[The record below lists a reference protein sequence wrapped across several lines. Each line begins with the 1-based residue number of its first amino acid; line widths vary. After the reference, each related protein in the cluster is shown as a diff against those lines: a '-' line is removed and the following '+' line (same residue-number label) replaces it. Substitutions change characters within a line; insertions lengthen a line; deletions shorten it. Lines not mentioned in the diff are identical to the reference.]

1 MDKIIPIAILV
12 LFIIL
17 TASWLFSRY
26 RMCPP
31 DKILIVF
38 GKVGT
43 GQPAKCYHG
52 GSTFVLPVLQ
62 SYSYLDLNPI
72 NIDVPLQGALSS
84 QNIRVD
90 VPSSF
95 IVGISTLPEIM
106 QNAAARLLG
115 RSREEIRNLAAEII
129 MGQMRVVI
137 ASMTIEEINSDRE
150 KLIKGITEG
159 VDVELHK
166 VGLHLINANITDIQ
180 DASGYINALGKEA
193 AARAINDATIKV
205 AEETRRGEIG
215 KAEAEKDQTIQVAN
229 ARAIAIEGQ
238 NEAQIKIA
246 ESAAKLQV
254 KQAEAKKLA
263 EVAQKV
269 QEAKTLEEAYQAEK
283 EAELKR
289 AERER
294 ATQEANI
301 LVTARIEKSQ
311 REVQAQA
318 TAEVLKLEQEGKA
331 QALLIQRRA
340 EAEAIRQLAEG
351 EAQATLL
358 KKKAEGEGMEMVGRG
373 EAAAI
378 EAVLEGTATPLEF
391 KLAKA
396 VKKYDLRNDAQRL
409 QYVDEAIGILAGSAV
424 SPTARDVY
432 AGRIAEQTGIDKKAV
447 LVQLESAV
455 RGAGR
460 RARRKEQ
467 NELSR
472 QGIAADIRV
481 PYDRGGEAALGAASA
496 ARQLVAAMLQ
506 DAGAI
511 PYIRERLNLGMVV
524 LPEMQQAI
532 KAIYD
537 CAARGQPANA
547 TTLSPLL
554 EEKAYSQVMLAQAQ
568 NADTRLTRRDI
579 DMLLD
584 RLQTANPE
592 SAQVAGTTDDE
603 FRQKFAALARKKVG
617 ERPPEE

>member
-340 EAEAIRQLAEG
+340 E
-351 EAQATLL
+351 
-358 KKKAEGEGMEMVGRG
+358 GEGMEMVGRG

-378 EAVLEGTATPLEF
+378 EAVLEGKARGFQQIVQAAGSSEAASNLLVTEQLTKIVELQSGAIKGLKFDKVVVMGNGGNSSVGGFVQNLVKDTLPLHELGKSVGLELPAFLGKPMEGKTAASSPAPAADAPAADTATT
-391 KLAKA
+391 
-396 VKKYDLRNDAQRL
+396 V
-409 QYVDEAIGILAGSAV
+409 
-424 SPTARDVY
+424 
-432 AGRIAEQTGIDKKAV
+432 
-447 LVQLESAV
+447 
-455 RGAGR
+455 
-460 RARRKEQ
+460 
-467 NELSR
+467 
-472 QGIAADIRV
+472 
-481 PYDRGGEAALGAASA
+481 
-496 ARQLVAAMLQ
+496 
-506 DAGAI
+506 
-511 PYIRERLNLGMVV
+511 
-524 LPEMQQAI
+524 
-532 KAIYD
+532 
-537 CAARGQPANA
+537 
-547 TTLSPLL
+547 
-554 EEKAYSQVMLAQAQ
+554 
-568 NADTRLTRRDI
+568 
-579 DMLLD
+579 
-584 RLQTANPE
+584 NP
-592 SAQVAGTTDDE
+592 S
-603 FRQKFAALARKKVG
+603 
-617 ERPPEE
+617 

>member
-1 MDKIIPIAILV
+1 MDQIIPIAILV

-180 DASGYINALGKEA
+180 DASGYISALGKEA

-215 KAEAEKDQTIQVAN
+215 KAEAEKDQTVQVAN

-269 QEAKTLEEAYQAEK
+269 QEAKTLEEAYEAEK
-283 EAELKR
+283 EAEIKR

-340 EAEAIRQLAEG
+340 EAEA
-351 EAQATLL
+351 QATLL

-378 EAVLEGTATPLEF
+378 EAVLEGKARGFQQIVQAAGSSDAASSLLITEQLTKIVELQSGAIKGLKFDKVVVMGNGGDSSVGGFVQNLVKDTLPLHELGKSVGLELPSFLGKSTEEKKAPAAAAPAAATQAATTATTV
-391 KLAKA
+391 KL
-396 VKKYDLRNDAQRL
+396 N
-409 QYVDEAIGILAGSAV
+409 
-424 SPTARDVY
+424 
-432 AGRIAEQTGIDKKAV
+432 
-447 LVQLESAV
+447 
-455 RGAGR
+455 
-460 RARRKEQ
+460 
-467 NELSR
+467 
-472 QGIAADIRV
+472 
-481 PYDRGGEAALGAASA
+481 
-496 ARQLVAAMLQ
+496 
-506 DAGAI
+506 
-511 PYIRERLNLGMVV
+511 
-524 LPEMQQAI
+524 
-532 KAIYD
+532 
-537 CAARGQPANA
+537 
-547 TTLSPLL
+547 
-554 EEKAYSQVMLAQAQ
+554 
-568 NADTRLTRRDI
+568 
-579 DMLLD
+579 
-584 RLQTANPE
+584 
-592 SAQVAGTTDDE
+592 
-603 FRQKFAALARKKVG
+603 
-617 ERPPEE
+617 

>member
-17 TASWLFSRY
+17 PASWLFSRY

-318 TAEVLKLEQEGKA
+318 TAEVLEQEGKA

-340 EAEAIRQLAEG
+340 EAEAIRQLADG

-378 EAVLEGTATPLEF
+378 EAVLEGKARGFQQIVQAAGSSEAASNLLVTEQLTKIVELQSGAIKGLKFDKVVVMGNGGNSSVGGFVQNLVTDTLPLHELGKSVGLELPAFLGKPMEGKTAASSPAPAADAPAADTATT
-391 KLAKA
+391 
-396 VKKYDLRNDAQRL
+396 V
-409 QYVDEAIGILAGSAV
+409 
-424 SPTARDVY
+424 
-432 AGRIAEQTGIDKKAV
+432 
-447 LVQLESAV
+447 
-455 RGAGR
+455 
-460 RARRKEQ
+460 
-467 NELSR
+467 
-472 QGIAADIRV
+472 
-481 PYDRGGEAALGAASA
+481 
-496 ARQLVAAMLQ
+496 
-506 DAGAI
+506 
-511 PYIRERLNLGMVV
+511 
-524 LPEMQQAI
+524 
-532 KAIYD
+532 
-537 CAARGQPANA
+537 
-547 TTLSPLL
+547 
-554 EEKAYSQVMLAQAQ
+554 
-568 NADTRLTRRDI
+568 
-579 DMLLD
+579 
-584 RLQTANPE
+584 NP
-592 SAQVAGTTDDE
+592 S
-603 FRQKFAALARKKVG
+603 
-617 ERPPEE
+617 

>member
-318 TAEVLKLEQEGKA
+318 TAEVLKLEQEGKPG
-331 QALLIQRRA
+331 QSFIRLGRA
-340 EAEAIRQLAEG
+340 PFP
-351 EAQATLL
+351 L
-358 KKKAEGEGMEMVGRG
+358 KP
-373 EAAAI
+373 
-378 EAVLEGTATPLEF
+378 EGTDDNADDISPLF
-391 KLAKA
+391 LGQTGRFRS
-396 VKKYDLRNDAQRL
+396 Y
-409 QYVDEAIGILAGSAV
+409 AGSRSPSQPGGKDGQRAAFQRTENGRLAFTGRLGSYGGV
-424 SPTARDVY
+424 S
-432 AGRIAEQTGIDKKAV
+432 
-447 LVQLESAV
+447 
-455 RGAGR
+455 
-460 RARRKEQ
+460 
-467 NELSR
+467 
-472 QGIAADIRV
+472 
-481 PYDRGGEAALGAASA
+481 
-496 ARQLVAAMLQ
+496 
-506 DAGAI
+506 
-511 PYIRERLNLGMVV
+511 
-524 LPEMQQAI
+524 
-532 KAIYD
+532 
-537 CAARGQPANA
+537 
-547 TTLSPLL
+547 
-554 EEKAYSQVMLAQAQ
+554 
-568 NADTRLTRRDI
+568 
-579 DMLLD
+579 
-584 RLQTANPE
+584 
-592 SAQVAGTTDDE
+592 AGTE
-603 FRQKFAALARKKVG
+603 APGKPGAQMNLAWNG
-617 ERPPEE
+617 

>member
-31 DKILIVF
+31 DKILFVF

-340 EAEAIRQLAEG
+340 EAEAIRQLADG

-378 EAVLEGTATPLEF
+378 EAVLEGKARGFQQIVQAAGSSEAASNLLVTEQLTKIVELQSGAIKGLKFDKVVVMGNGGNSSVGGFVQNLVKDTLPLHELGKSVGLELPAFLGKPMEGKTAASSPAPAADAPAADTATT
-391 KLAKA
+391 
-396 VKKYDLRNDAQRL
+396 V
-409 QYVDEAIGILAGSAV
+409 
-424 SPTARDVY
+424 
-432 AGRIAEQTGIDKKAV
+432 
-447 LVQLESAV
+447 
-455 RGAGR
+455 
-460 RARRKEQ
+460 
-467 NELSR
+467 
-472 QGIAADIRV
+472 
-481 PYDRGGEAALGAASA
+481 
-496 ARQLVAAMLQ
+496 
-506 DAGAI
+506 
-511 PYIRERLNLGMVV
+511 
-524 LPEMQQAI
+524 
-532 KAIYD
+532 
-537 CAARGQPANA
+537 
-547 TTLSPLL
+547 
-554 EEKAYSQVMLAQAQ
+554 
-568 NADTRLTRRDI
+568 
-579 DMLLD
+579 
-584 RLQTANPE
+584 NP
-592 SAQVAGTTDDE
+592 S
-603 FRQKFAALARKKVG
+603 
-617 ERPPEE
+617 

>member
-215 KAEAEKDQTIQVAN
+215 KRKRKRTRPSRWRTPAPSPLK
-229 ARAIAIEGQ
+229 ART
-238 NEAQIKIA
+238 KP
-246 ESAAKLQV
+246 
-254 KQAEAKKLA
+254 
-263 EVAQKV
+263 
-269 QEAKTLEEAYQAEK
+269 
-283 EAELKR
+283 R
-289 AERER
+289 
-294 ATQEANI
+294 
-301 LVTARIEKSQ
+301 
-311 REVQAQA
+311 
-318 TAEVLKLEQEGKA
+318 LKL
-331 QALLIQRRA
+331 
-340 EAEAIRQLAEG
+340 
-351 EAQATLL
+351 
-358 KKKAEGEGMEMVGRG
+358 
-373 EAAAI
+373 
-378 EAVLEGTATPLEF
+378 
-391 KLAKA
+391 
-396 VKKYDLRNDAQRL
+396 RN
-409 QYVDEAIGILAGSAV
+409 
-424 SPTARDVY
+424 
-432 AGRIAEQTGIDKKAV
+432 
-447 LVQLESAV
+447 
-455 RGAGR
+455 
-460 RARRKEQ
+460 
-467 NELSR
+467 
-472 QGIAADIRV
+472 
-481 PYDRGGEAALGAASA
+481 
-496 ARQLVAAMLQ
+496 
-506 DAGAI
+506 
-511 PYIRERLNLGMVV
+511 
-524 LPEMQQAI
+524 
-532 KAIYD
+532 
-537 CAARGQPANA
+537 
-547 TTLSPLL
+547 
-554 EEKAYSQVMLAQAQ
+554 
-568 NADTRLTRRDI
+568 
-579 DMLLD
+579 
-584 RLQTANPE
+584 
-592 SAQVAGTTDDE
+592 
-603 FRQKFAALARKKVG
+603 
-617 ERPPEE
+617 PPPSCK

>member
-115 RSREEIRNLAAEII
+115 RTREEIRNLAAEII

-215 KAEAEKDQTIQVAN
+215 KAEAEKDQTVQVAN
-229 ARAIAIEGQ
+229 ARAVAIEGQ

-301 LVTARIEKSQ
+301 LVSAQIEKSQ

-331 QALLIQRRA
+331 QALLIQRKA

-378 EAVLEGTATPLEF
+378 EAVLEAVDKAGYGGKVQLALEASGF
-391 KLAKA
+391 RQIVQAAGSSDAASNLLVTEQLTRIVELQSGA
-396 VKKYDLRNDAQRL
+396 VKGLKFDKVIVMGNGGDSSVGGFVQNLVKDTL
-409 QYVDEAIGILAGSAV
+409 PLHELGKSVGLELPSFLGKSTDG
-424 SPTARDVY
+424 
-432 AGRIAEQTGIDKKAV
+432 KKAPAPAPAPAAT
-447 LVQLESAV
+447 VQ
-455 RGAGR
+455 
-460 RARRKEQ
+460 
-467 NELSR
+467 
-472 QGIAADIRV
+472 
-481 PYDRGGEAALGAASA
+481 
-496 ARQLVAAMLQ
+496 
-506 DAGAI
+506 
-511 PYIRERLNLGMVV
+511 
-524 LPEMQQAI
+524 
-532 KAIYD
+532 
-537 CAARGQPANA
+537 
-547 TTLSPLL
+547 
-554 EEKAYSQVMLAQAQ
+554 
-568 NADTRLTRRDI
+568 
-579 DMLLD
+579 
-584 RLQTANPE
+584 
-592 SAQVAGTTDDE
+592 AGTTE
-603 FRQKFAALARKKVG
+603 TTVKLS
-617 ERPPEE
+617 

>member
-1 MDKIIPIAILV
+1 
-12 LFIIL
+12 
-17 TASWLFSRY
+17 
-26 RMCPP
+26 
-31 DKILIVF
+31 
-38 GKVGT
+38 
-43 GQPAKCYHG
+43 
-52 GSTFVLPVLQ
+52 
-62 SYSYLDLNPI
+62 
-72 NIDVPLQGALSS
+72 
-84 QNIRVD
+84 
-90 VPSSF
+90 
-95 IVGISTLPEIM
+95 M

-180 DASGYINALGKEA
+180 DASGYISALGKEA

-215 KAEAEKDQTIQVAN
+215 KAEAEKDQTVQVAN

-269 QEAKTLEEAYQAEK
+269 QEAKTLEEAYEAEK
-283 EAELKR
+283 EAEIKR

-378 EAVLEGTATPLEF
+378 EAVLEGKARGFQQIVQAAGSSDAASSLLITEQLTKIVELQSGAIKGLKFDKVVVMGNGGDSSVGGFVQNLVKDTLPLHELGKSVGLELPSFLGKSTEEKKAPAAAAPAAATQAATTATTV
-391 KLAKA
+391 KL
-396 VKKYDLRNDAQRL
+396 N
-409 QYVDEAIGILAGSAV
+409 
-424 SPTARDVY
+424 
-432 AGRIAEQTGIDKKAV
+432 
-447 LVQLESAV
+447 
-455 RGAGR
+455 
-460 RARRKEQ
+460 
-467 NELSR
+467 
-472 QGIAADIRV
+472 
-481 PYDRGGEAALGAASA
+481 
-496 ARQLVAAMLQ
+496 
-506 DAGAI
+506 
-511 PYIRERLNLGMVV
+511 
-524 LPEMQQAI
+524 
-532 KAIYD
+532 
-537 CAARGQPANA
+537 
-547 TTLSPLL
+547 
-554 EEKAYSQVMLAQAQ
+554 
-568 NADTRLTRRDI
+568 
-579 DMLLD
+579 
-584 RLQTANPE
+584 
-592 SAQVAGTTDDE
+592 
-603 FRQKFAALARKKVG
+603 
-617 ERPPEE
+617 

>member
-1 MDKIIPIAILV
+1 
-12 LFIIL
+12 
-17 TASWLFSRY
+17 
-26 RMCPP
+26 MCPP

-180 DASGYINALGKEA
+180 DASGYISALGKEA

-215 KAEAEKDQTIQVAN
+215 KAEAEKDQTVQVAN

-269 QEAKTLEEAYQAEK
+269 QEAKTLEEAYEAEK
-283 EAELKR
+283 EAEIKR

-301 LVTARIEKSQ
+301 LVTARICGSESWCAPSRRTNPPPARKTS
-311 REVQAQA
+311 RRVIRVKIHLHDTDGAA
-318 TAEVLKLEQEGKA
+318 ARKA
-331 QALLIQRRA
+331 FFQQRRPPA
-340 EAEAIRQLAEG
+340 CHSQHGLD
-351 EAQATLL
+351 
-358 KKKAEGEGMEMVGRG
+358 
-373 EAAAI
+373 
-378 EAVLEGTATPLEF
+378 TPDGL
-391 KLAKA
+391 
-396 VKKYDLRNDAQRL
+396 YLRF
-409 QYVDEAIGILAGSAV
+409 
-424 SPTARDVY
+424 
-432 AGRIAEQTGIDKKAV
+432 
-447 LVQLESAV
+447 
-455 RGAGR
+455 R
-460 RARRKEQ
+460 R
-467 NELSR
+467 
-472 QGIAADIRV
+472 
-481 PYDRGGEAALGAASA
+481 
-496 ARQLVAAMLQ
+496 
-506 DAGAI
+506 
-511 PYIRERLNLGMVV
+511 
-524 LPEMQQAI
+524 
-532 KAIYD
+532 
-537 CAARGQPANA
+537 
-547 TTLSPLL
+547 SPLL
-554 EEKAYSQVMLAQAQ
+554 VL
-568 NADTRLTRRDI
+568 
-579 DMLLD
+579 
-584 RLQTANPE
+584 PPF
-592 SAQVAGTTDDE
+592 
-603 FRQKFAALARKKVG
+603 FRV
-617 ERPPEE
+617 

>member
-318 TAEVLKLEQEGKA
+318 RRKYSNWNRKA
-331 QALLIQRRA
+331 RR
-340 EAEAIRQLAEG
+340 
-351 EAQATLL
+351 
-358 KKKAEGEGMEMVGRG
+358 
-373 EAAAI
+373 
-378 EAVLEGTATPLEF
+378 
-391 KLAKA
+391 
-396 VKKYDLRNDAQRL
+396 RL
-409 QYVDEAIGILAGSAV
+409 CS
-424 SPTARDVY
+424 SS
-432 AGRIAEQTGIDKKAV
+432 AGRKRKPSANWRKA
-447 LVQLESAV
+447 
-455 RGAGR
+455 
-460 RARRKEQ
+460 K
-467 NELSR
+467 
-472 QGIAADIRV
+472 
-481 PYDRGGEAALGAASA
+481 P
-496 ARQLVAAMLQ
+496 
-506 DAGAI
+506 
-511 PYIRERLNLGMVV
+511 RL
-524 LPEMQQAI
+524 P
-532 KAIYD
+532 
-537 CAARGQPANA
+537 
-547 TTLSPLL
+547 S
-554 EEKAYSQVMLAQAQ
+554 
-568 NADTRLTRRDI
+568 
-579 DMLLD
+579 
-584 RLQTANPE
+584 
-592 SAQVAGTTDDE
+592 
-603 FRQKFAALARKKVG
+603 
-617 ERPPEE
+617 

>member
-1 MDKIIPIAILV
+1 
-12 LFIIL
+12 
-17 TASWLFSRY
+17 
-26 RMCPP
+26 MCPP

-38 GKVGT
+38 GKVGQ
-43 GQPAKCYHG
+43 GQPARCYHG
-52 GSTFVLPVLQ
+52 GSTFVLPILQ

-115 RSREEIRNLAAEII
+115 RTRAEIRDLAGEII

-166 VGLHLINANITDIQ
+166 VGLNLINANITDIQ

-215 KAEAEKDQTIQVAN
+215 KAEAEKDQTIQVAS
-229 ARAIAIEGQ
+229 ARAEAIEGQ
-238 NEAQIKIA
+238 NEASIKIA
-246 ESAAKLQV
+246 ESAARLQV
-254 KQAEAKKLA
+254 KQAEAKKMA

-301 LVTARIEKSQ
+301 LVSAQIEKSQ

-331 QALLIQRRA
+331 QALLIQKRA

-358 KKKAEGEGMEMVGRG
+358 KKKAEGEGLEMVGRG
-373 EAAAI
+373 EAAAVQ
-378 EAVLEGTATPLEF
+378 AVLEGKAHGLRQIVIAAGTSQEASALLITEQLSKIVELQTSAIHGLKFDKVVVMGNGGDASVGGFVRNLVKDTLPLHELGKSVGLELPAF
-391 KLAKA
+391 LGKL
-396 VKKYDLRNDAQRL
+396 DS
-409 QYVDEAIGILAGSAV
+409 E
-424 SPTARDVY
+424 SPTTPQQP
-432 AGRIAEQTGIDKKAV
+432 EQTGEK
-447 LVQLESAV
+447 
-455 RGAGR
+455 
-460 RARRKEQ
+460 
-467 NELSR
+467 
-472 QGIAADIRV
+472 
-481 PYDRGGEAALGAASA
+481 
-496 ARQLVAAMLQ
+496 
-506 DAGAI
+506 
-511 PYIRERLNLGMVV
+511 
-524 LPEMQQAI
+524 
-532 KAIYD
+532 
-537 CAARGQPANA
+537 
-547 TTLSPLL
+547 TTP
-554 EEKAYSQVMLAQAQ
+554 
-568 NADTRLTRRDI
+568 
-579 DMLLD
+579 
-584 RLQTANPE
+584 
-592 SAQVAGTTDDE
+592 TTSE
-603 FRQKFAALARKKVG
+603 
-617 ERPPEE
+617 

>member
-193 AARAINDATIKV
+193 AARAINDATIKW
-205 AEETRRGEIG
+205 R
-215 KAEAEKDQTIQVAN
+215 K
-229 ARAIAIEGQ
+229 
-238 NEAQIKIA
+238 
-246 ESAAKLQV
+246 
-254 KQAEAKKLA
+254 
-263 EVAQKV
+263 
-269 QEAKTLEEAYQAEK
+269 
-283 EAELKR
+283 KR
-289 AERER
+289 AAGKSAKRKR
-294 ATQEANI
+294 KRTRPSRWRTPAPSP
-301 LVTARIEKSQ
+301 LKARTKP
-311 REVQAQA
+311 R
-318 TAEVLKLEQEGKA
+318 LKL
-331 QALLIQRRA
+331 
-340 EAEAIRQLAEG
+340 
-351 EAQATLL
+351 
-358 KKKAEGEGMEMVGRG
+358 
-373 EAAAI
+373 
-378 EAVLEGTATPLEF
+378 
-391 KLAKA
+391 
-396 VKKYDLRNDAQRL
+396 RN
-409 QYVDEAIGILAGSAV
+409 
-424 SPTARDVY
+424 
-432 AGRIAEQTGIDKKAV
+432 
-447 LVQLESAV
+447 
-455 RGAGR
+455 
-460 RARRKEQ
+460 
-467 NELSR
+467 
-472 QGIAADIRV
+472 
-481 PYDRGGEAALGAASA
+481 
-496 ARQLVAAMLQ
+496 
-506 DAGAI
+506 
-511 PYIRERLNLGMVV
+511 
-524 LPEMQQAI
+524 
-532 KAIYD
+532 
-537 CAARGQPANA
+537 
-547 TTLSPLL
+547 
-554 EEKAYSQVMLAQAQ
+554 
-568 NADTRLTRRDI
+568 
-579 DMLLD
+579 
-584 RLQTANPE
+584 
-592 SAQVAGTTDDE
+592 
-603 FRQKFAALARKKVG
+603 
-617 ERPPEE
+617 PPPSCK

>member
-340 EAEAIRQLAEG
+340 EAEA
-351 EAQATLL
+351 QATLL

-378 EAVLEGTATPLEF
+378 EAVLEGKARGFQQIVQAAGSSEAASNLLVTEQLTKIVELQSGAIKGLKFDKVVVMGNGGNSSVGGFVQNLVTDTLPLHELGKSVGLELPAFLGKPMEGKTAASSPAPAADAPAADTATT
-391 KLAKA
+391 
-396 VKKYDLRNDAQRL
+396 V
-409 QYVDEAIGILAGSAV
+409 
-424 SPTARDVY
+424 
-432 AGRIAEQTGIDKKAV
+432 
-447 LVQLESAV
+447 
-455 RGAGR
+455 
-460 RARRKEQ
+460 
-467 NELSR
+467 
-472 QGIAADIRV
+472 
-481 PYDRGGEAALGAASA
+481 
-496 ARQLVAAMLQ
+496 
-506 DAGAI
+506 
-511 PYIRERLNLGMVV
+511 
-524 LPEMQQAI
+524 
-532 KAIYD
+532 
-537 CAARGQPANA
+537 
-547 TTLSPLL
+547 
-554 EEKAYSQVMLAQAQ
+554 
-568 NADTRLTRRDI
+568 
-579 DMLLD
+579 
-584 RLQTANPE
+584 NP
-592 SAQVAGTTDDE
+592 S
-603 FRQKFAALARKKVG
+603 
-617 ERPPEE
+617 

>member
-95 IVGISTLPEIM
+95 LVGISTLPEIL
-106 QNAAARLLG
+106 QN
-115 RSREEIRNLAAEII
+115 
-129 MGQMRVVI
+129 
-137 ASMTIEEINSDRE
+137 
-150 KLIKGITEG
+150 
-159 VDVELHK
+159 
-166 VGLHLINANITDIQ
+166 
-180 DASGYINALGKEA
+180 A

-378 EAVLEGTATPLEF
+378 EAVLEGKARGFQQIVQAAGSSEAASNLLVTEQLTKIVELQSGAIKGLKFDKVVVMGNGGNSSVGGFVQNLVKDTLPLHELGKSVGLELPAFLGKPMEGKTAASSPAPAADAPAADTATT
-391 KLAKA
+391 
-396 VKKYDLRNDAQRL
+396 V
-409 QYVDEAIGILAGSAV
+409 
-424 SPTARDVY
+424 
-432 AGRIAEQTGIDKKAV
+432 
-447 LVQLESAV
+447 
-455 RGAGR
+455 
-460 RARRKEQ
+460 
-467 NELSR
+467 
-472 QGIAADIRV
+472 
-481 PYDRGGEAALGAASA
+481 
-496 ARQLVAAMLQ
+496 
-506 DAGAI
+506 
-511 PYIRERLNLGMVV
+511 
-524 LPEMQQAI
+524 
-532 KAIYD
+532 
-537 CAARGQPANA
+537 
-547 TTLSPLL
+547 
-554 EEKAYSQVMLAQAQ
+554 
-568 NADTRLTRRDI
+568 
-579 DMLLD
+579 
-584 RLQTANPE
+584 NP
-592 SAQVAGTTDDE
+592 S
-603 FRQKFAALARKKVG
+603 
-617 ERPPEE
+617 

>member
-283 EAELKR
+283 EAESELIRRQKEAEAKR
-289 AERER
+289 FEAE
-294 ATQEANI
+294 QEA
-301 LVTARIEKSQ
+301 LAK
-311 REVQAQA
+311 
-318 TAEVLKLEQEGKA
+318 K
-331 QALLIQRRA
+331 A
-340 EAEAIRQLAEG
+340 EAEANRFSMEQEAEG
-351 EAQATLL
+351 IRAKGLAEAQAIE
-358 KKKAEGEGMEMVGRG
+358 KKAEAQKKMG
-373 EAAAI
+373 EAS
-378 EAVLEGTATPLEF
+378 VLEMYLTA
-391 KLAKA
+391 
-396 VKKYDLRNDAQRL
+396 
-409 QYVDEAIGILAGSAV
+409 
-424 SPTARDVY
+424 
-432 AGRIAEQTGIDKKAV
+432 
-447 LVQLESAV
+447 
-455 RGAGR
+455 
-460 RARRKEQ
+460 
-467 NELSR
+467 
-472 QGIAADIRV
+472 
-481 PYDRGGEAALGAASA
+481 
-496 ARQLVAAMLQ
+496 
-506 DAGAI
+506 
-511 PYIRERLNLGMVV
+511 
-524 LPEMQQAI
+524 LPEVV
-532 KAIYD
+532 KN
-537 CAARGQPANA
+537 AAAP
-547 TTLSPLL
+547 
-554 EEKAYSQVMLAQAQ
+554 LAQTDKIVMYGDGNSTKLVKDVMNSTSQ
-568 NADTRLTRRDI
+568 
-579 DMLLD
+579 MW
-584 RLQTANPE
+584 TA
-592 SAQVAGTTDDE
+592 
-603 FRQKFAALARKKVG
+603 
-617 ERPPEE
+617 

>member
-294 ATQEANI
+294 ATQE
-301 LVTARIEKSQ
+301 
-311 REVQAQA
+311 VQAQA

-378 EAVLEGTATPLEF
+378 EAVLEGKARGFQQIVQAAGSSEAASNLLVTEQLTKIVELQSGAIKGLKFDKVVVMGNGGNSSVGGFVQNLVKDTLPLHELGKSVGLELPAFLGKPMEGKTAASSPAPAADAPAADTATT
-391 KLAKA
+391 
-396 VKKYDLRNDAQRL
+396 V
-409 QYVDEAIGILAGSAV
+409 
-424 SPTARDVY
+424 
-432 AGRIAEQTGIDKKAV
+432 
-447 LVQLESAV
+447 
-455 RGAGR
+455 
-460 RARRKEQ
+460 
-467 NELSR
+467 
-472 QGIAADIRV
+472 
-481 PYDRGGEAALGAASA
+481 
-496 ARQLVAAMLQ
+496 
-506 DAGAI
+506 
-511 PYIRERLNLGMVV
+511 
-524 LPEMQQAI
+524 
-532 KAIYD
+532 
-537 CAARGQPANA
+537 
-547 TTLSPLL
+547 
-554 EEKAYSQVMLAQAQ
+554 
-568 NADTRLTRRDI
+568 
-579 DMLLD
+579 
-584 RLQTANPE
+584 NP
-592 SAQVAGTTDDE
+592 S
-603 FRQKFAALARKKVG
+603 
-617 ERPPEE
+617 